1 MHASGPHAREAALG
15 TQEGT
20 AALAGRD
27 DPLAF
32 LLPLLPSGERASLAV
47 LLVGSWILQEK
58 GGVSVGT
65 REHY

>member
-20 AALAGRD
+20 AALAGRG

-32 LLPLLPSGERASLAV
+32 LLPFLPSGERASLAA
-47 LLVGSWILQEK
+47 LLVGGWSLREK
-58 GGVSVGT
+58 GGVSVAT
-65 REHY
+65 REHC